1 MKRLSEMTTLIVGL
15 GQIGGSIGLD
25 LVAGRVVARVIGFDS
40 HKAVMTKALQRKAVD
55 HSVANLRAGL
65 ANADLVILAT
75 PIDATLR
82 LLPSILE
89 LLPAGSLCLDVAS
102 TKQEMLQT
110 VEKLKPKAGY
120 ISTHPIAGTEGIGI
134 DSTVAGLFKDKVF
147 TITPA
152 SSAKPAQIR
161 LVKQLATALGAS
173 PLLIGAKRH
182 DRLLAQTSH
191 LPYAIATALV
201 QVAGETGE
209 SDKLLRRLAG
219 GSFASATRV
228 ANSSPELTQN
238 LLLSNRAEVSK
249 AIARMESELS
259 GLRKMLQ
266 RNDADGLQQY
276 VKAAHR
282 LAKKGKK

>member
-25 LVAGRVVARVIGFDS
+25 LVARRIVARVIGFDS
-40 HKAVMTKALQRKAVD
+40 HKVVMTTALQRKAID
-55 HSVANLRAGL
+55 CSVVTLRAGL
-65 ANADLVILAT
+65 VEADIVILAT

-89 LLPAGSLCLDVAS
+89 LMPADSLCLDVAS
-102 TKQEMLQT
+102 TKQAILQM
-110 VEKLKPKAGY
+110 VEKLKPHAGY
-120 ISTHPIAGTEGIGI
+120 VSTHPIAGTEGIGI
-134 DSTVAGLFKDKVF
+134 DSAVSGLFKDKVL

-152 SSAKPAQIR
+152 FSAKPAQVR
-161 LVKQLATALGAS
+161 LVKQLATALGGK
-173 PLLIGAKRH
+173 PMLIGAKRH
-182 DRLLAQTSH
+182 DRLLAHTSH
-191 LPYAIATALV
+191 LPYAIATALI

-238 LLLSNRAEVSK
+238 MLLSNRAEVSK

-259 GLRKMLQ
+259 GLRKLLQ

-276 VKAAHR
+276 VRAAHKQ
-282 LAKKGKK
+282 AKKGKK